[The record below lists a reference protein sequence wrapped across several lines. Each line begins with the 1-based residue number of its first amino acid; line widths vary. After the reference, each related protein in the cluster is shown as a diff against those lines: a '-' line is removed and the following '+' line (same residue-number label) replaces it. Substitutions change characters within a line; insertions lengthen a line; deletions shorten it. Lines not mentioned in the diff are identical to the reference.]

1 MSANARSRRLDGL
14 TLCFILLLI
23 HQALHR
29 ALQMARPSYE
39 GQNWHGPAS
48 LPTAAHDDSSDLQG
62 VQIRSECGFL
72 NKKSFLLCFGCL
84 DSCFAASQRTEK
96 PIKHT
101 PPNLSVEPCT
111 SCVSH
116 GRLWK
121 WPLRKF
127 ETINHLIITKFKS
140 HWHAGQIHWACEEV
154 GVLNQPPE
162 ICRMH
167 WLNPLNQQ
175 TQGSTTD

>member
-1 MSANARSRRLDGL
+1 MQDRAASTVSLFASFA
-14 TLCFILLLI
+14 LLI

-62 VQIRSECGFL
+62 VQIRSECGFF

-101 PPNLSVEPCT
+101 PQCWNKRITAIPTSTWRET
-111 SCVSH
+111 SCHEHIVH
-116 GRLWK
+116 DGIY
-121 WPLRKF
+121 KF
-127 ETINHLIITKFKS
+127 P
-140 HWHAGQIHWACEEV
+140 Q
-154 GVLNQPPE
+154 
-162 ICRMH
+162 
-167 WLNPLNQQ
+167 
-175 TQGSTTD
+175 